1 MDRNVDREQDIAWLL
16 ANQASLNQRL
26 ERVEAS
32 VVFRTLRRLGR
43 WGSQVR
49 GRQSAAEGYAAWRKA
64 GGGSM
69 ALPEAPAALPKTAS
83 CPSFAVFPFGSPEWQ
98 HSAADYIVFCDNPA
112 GIHPAAFAYF
122 AAAAPAD
129 YLYCDEE
136 LTDAAGLPL
145 RPLFK
150 PDWSPGL
157 FQTARQLGGLVA
169 VRRETLGTGNLLKH
183 CTVVHV
189 PAVLYRSGTC
199 EAPAPTSSPVPVC
212 AEPLV
217 SVIICTRTASLLSQ
231 CLAGLQARTNY
242 ANLQRIVVQ
251 HLGSSSPSEEEAV
264 ERVIADHNATRIPY
278 AAQFNF
284 ARMNNLGAEAASGEV
299 LLFLND
305 DVDPLQADWLRR
317 MVHRLQDSTTG
328 AVGAKL
334 TFPDGTLQHAGVA
347 AYGTDG
353 AWHPGRNTPPSALWP
368 WNAHSREVSAVTAAC
383 LAIRSSDFHRLGRFD
398 PAFPVN
404 FNDVDLCFRLREA
417 GLSVVI
423 DIEAHLQ
430 HSESRTRVG
439 GSNYEERRAF
449 FRKWPHRLQR
459 PDPFYSPH
467 LAQNTEE
474 FRLR

>member
-16 ANQASLNQRL
+16 DNQASLNQRL

-43 WGSQVR
+43 WGSHFR
-49 GRQSAAEGYAAWRKA
+49 GRQNATQGYQAWRKA
-64 GGGSM
+64 GGGTI
-69 ALPEAPAALPKTAS
+69 ALPNAPAS
-83 CPSFAVFPFGSPEWQ
+83 CPSFAVVPFDSPEAQ
-98 HSAADYIVFCDNPA
+98 HSRADYIVFCDNPK

-129 YLYCDEE
+129 YFYCDEE
-136 LTDAAGLPL
+136 AAHPAGLPL

-150 PDWSPGL
+150 PDWSPTL

-169 VRRETLGTGNLLKH
+169 VRRESLGAGLLPPKS
-183 CTVVHV
+183 TVVHV
-189 PAVLYRSGTC
+189 PAILYRSGAC
-199 EAPAPTSSPVPVC
+199 EAYAPTSSPVPVV

-217 SVIICTRTASLLSQ
+217 SVIICTRTASLLAS

-242 ANLQRIVVQ
+242 GNLQRIVVQ
-251 HLGSSSPSEEEAV
+251 HLGYSPTSEEEAV
-264 ERVIADHNATRIPY
+264 ERVIADHNAIRIPY

-305 DVDPLQADWLRR
+305 DVGPLQADWLRR
-317 MVHRLQDSTTG
+317 LVHRLQNSATG

-347 AYGTDG
+347 AYGTEG
-353 AWHPGRNTPPSALWP
+353 AWHPGRSAPPSALWP
-368 WNAHSREVSAVTAAC
+368 WNAHTREVSAVTAAC
-383 LAIRSSDFHRLGRFD
+383 LAIRSANFHRLGCFD
-398 PAFPVN
+398 PAFPIN
-404 FNDVDLCFRLREA
+404 FNDVDLCFRLQEA
-417 GLSVVI
+417 GLSVL
-423 DIEAHLQ
+423 IETEAQLR
-430 HSESRTRVG
+430 HSESRTRSG

-449 FRKWPHRLQR
+449 FRKWAHRLQH